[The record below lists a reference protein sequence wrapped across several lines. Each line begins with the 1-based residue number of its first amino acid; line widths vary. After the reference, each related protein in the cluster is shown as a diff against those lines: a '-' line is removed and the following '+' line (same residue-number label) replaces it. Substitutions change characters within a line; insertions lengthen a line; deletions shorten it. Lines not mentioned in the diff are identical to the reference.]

1 MAQEAEESQGQPPAE
16 TCAYRGELGSCEE
29 LRWLG
34 SPDGYCL
41 YHAPENGKD
50 AETAR
55 RVWDEARQRGT
66 DPKRCDCS
74 GWHFPADPE
83 TSGFSDVTFEGV
95 AEFDGATFKAG
106 AWFHGATF
114 EGGARFNGAT
124 FKGGAGFHGA
134 TFKGRAWFGGATFEG
149 DARFFEAT
157 FEGDVRFDGAT
168 FKAGAGFHGATFE
181 GYAGFLWATFEDE
194 AWFGDATFKRHARF
208 DGATFKGDPGFD
220 GVTASRDVAFDLP
233 TPFMPFRKPR
243 PFARREYG
251 EIPYRLAKQTAQDRG
266 DYRRAGNYHFA
277 EQCAINHGRLENAGW
292 KFWRPAFWLA
302 WLEFIFAR
310 SLFGYGE
317 KPQRV
322 LLAALVVILCFTGLY
337 FGLEGIE
344 SGSPSLEPSSAERLG
359 VWEYVLRVAGLGR
372 EPAIAESP
380 PGRPPSLGEC
390 LHFSVVTF
398 TTLGYGDF
406 QPKPHCRF
414 LADAEAL
421 IGAAMMALFVVSLA
435 RRYTR

>member
-114 EGGARFNGAT
+114 
-124 FKGGAGFHGA
+124 KGGA
-134 TFKGRAWFGGATFEG
+134 W
-149 DARFFEAT
+149 FFEAT